1 MEIKDMICNVC
12 NGEIL
17 NDKLA
22 VCLQG
27 ADYEYAVC
35 GECLVVMGRE
45 GYVRGIEESSVGER
59 GELAELRSTEEM
71 GR

>member
-1 MEIKDMICNVC
+1 MICNVC

-45 GYVRGIEESSVGER
+45 GYVRGKI
-59 GELAELRSTEEM
+59 
-71 GR
+71 GRAHV